1 MYTMF
6 SQNFK
11 NWYDGIE
18 RKNMWYSGSKQYKA
32 YTNKYDPEVVY
43 EVPDPAIKA
52 EWNKPLDSSS
62 IVF

>member
-1 MYTMF
+1 MYEVEKAKIK
-6 SQNFK
+6 QAIGGDV
-11 NWYDGIE
+11 YD
-18 RKNMWYSGSKQYKA
+18 MLKA
-32 YTNKYDPEVVY
+32 NKYDPEVVY